1 MHRKKTIL
9 TAFFLHRCDSIKDI
23 YVYMAP
29 TLCLNFASNV
39 DQICQTVCK
48 MYTNDAFM
56 HSFAMTPI
64 ESECQFRI
72 ENLQNHSSNDMVYD
86 IYSNI
91 HFEFLTWITNKKKPA
106 NSMFKIYCITFIVG
120 VLSIHPSHFYM
131 ISNPIS
137 IRCAIMTG
145 LEKSKFISAKCFI
158 VFLCRHFAD
167 FKRESTKVR
176 NEFMTISDK
185 ICEQWV

>member
-64 ESECQFRI
+64 NRIWMSISYRKSSESQFKWYGLWYLFQYTFWI
-72 ENLQNHSSNDMVYD
+72 PHLNNQQKETGKFDVQNLLYNIYRWSSLNSP
-86 IYSNI
+86 IP
-91 HFEFLTWITNKKKPA
+91 FLN
-106 NSMFKIYCITFIVG
+106 
-120 VLSIHPSHFYM
+120 
-131 ISNPIS
+131 
-137 IRCAIMTG
+137 
-145 LEKSKFISAKCFI
+145 
-158 VFLCRHFAD
+158 D
-167 FKRESTKVR
+167 FKPDFDPLCYNDRAGK
-176 NEFMTISDK
+176 K
-185 ICEQWV
+185 